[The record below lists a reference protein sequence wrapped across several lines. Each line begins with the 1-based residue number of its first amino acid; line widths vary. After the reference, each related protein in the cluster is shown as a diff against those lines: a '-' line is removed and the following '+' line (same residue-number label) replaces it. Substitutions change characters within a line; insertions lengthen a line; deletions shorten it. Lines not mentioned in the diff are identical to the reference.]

1 MSAAHLLASRN
12 PASRRSGGHGANP
25 GQASRLQKTW
35 QRGVEL
41 RRTGDIRGARGSFL
55 QAVQLDPGNA
65 GRWLVVAHCDRQLG
79 DVEHALVHARRAFEL
94 DRTNA
99 SACQLVMDIL
109 ESRHQLVALI
119 QTSEALDASVERDA
133 AWHLSRAQAWM
144 GLLKFKEAVQDGT
157 LALTKSGDNK
167 HQRANALMRLG
178 EALKNIKAHS
188 EAAWCFRM
196 LLDEYPRFLGAAI
209 SAAHCS
215 SWACDWGH
223 LANDMQSLQT
233 CIDRVRAQGERETQ
247 SIGPFGMLTLTD
259 DPQVL
264 RWVSERSFGQRIDAA
279 KLTEQPWRPRAVPQV
294 GGKYRIG
301 LLSNDFHAHATSI
314 LVAEMLEWMDRDR
327 FELYL
332 YSGGPDDGSEL
343 RRRVRATAD
352 CWQEMAEW
360 TTEQLARQIAQDQ
373 IAVLVDMKGYTM
385 HTRIDVMACRAAPVQ
400 VSWLGYP
407 GTTGAACIDYVIGD
421 PFVTPLASQCDYSE
435 RIAQMP
441 HCYQPN
447 DSTRT
452 RPQALSREACG
463 LPARGFVFASFNMPY
478 KIVPEVFEAW
488 CRILLATP
496 DAVLW
501 LLVESQDVQQRL
513 RQSALG
519 FGVDPERLVFAP
531 FVAAELH
538 RARLPNADLFLD
550 CFPCSG
556 HTTAS
561 DALWA
566 GVPVL
571 TLAGQSFASR
581 VAASLLHTLGLQELV
596 CDDIDRYL
604 QEGARWAADPVALAD
619 LRQRLETARTASPL
633 FDGQRYARDFGALL
647 LRMVERQNTGLPPE
661 PLPAIERVM

>member
-1 MSAAHLLASRN
+1 MLAA
-12 PASRRSGGHGANP
+12 
-25 GQASRLQKTW
+25 
-35 QRGVEL
+35 
-41 RRTGDIRGARGSFL
+41 
-55 QAVQLDPGNA
+55 QLDPGNA

-79 DVEHALVHARRAFEL
+79 DTGAALTHARRAFEL
-94 DRTNA
+94 DRANA
-99 SACQLVMDIL
+99 GACQLVMDLL
-109 ESRHQLVALI
+109 ESRHQMVALI

-144 GLLKFKEAVQDGT
+144 GLLSFKEAVQDGT

-215 SWACDWGH
+215 SWACDWVH
-223 LANDMQSLQT
+223 LASDIQSLQT
-233 CIDRVRAQGERETQ
+233 CMDRVREQGERETQ
-247 SIGPFGMLTLTD
+247 SIGPFGMLSLTD

-279 KLTEQPWRPRAVPQV
+279 KLTEQPWRPRAVAQV

-314 LVAEMLEWMDRDR
+314 LVAEMLEWFDRDR

-343 RRRVRATAD
+343 CRRVRATAH
-352 CWQEMAEW
+352 CLQEMAEW
-360 TTEQLARQIAQDQ
+360 TNEQLAQQIEADQ

-421 PFVTPLASQCDYSE
+421 PFVTPLESQCDYTE

-452 RPQALSREACG
+452 RPGAIARAACG
-463 LPARGFVFASFNMPY
+463 LPAQGFVFASFNMPY

-496 DAVLW
+496 GAVLW

-531 FVAAELH
+531 FVGAELH

-596 CDDIDRYL
+596 CHDIEQYL
-604 QEGARWAADPVALAD
+604 LEGVRWATDPVALAD
-619 LRQRLETARTASPL
+619 LRLRLETARIASPL
-633 FDGQRYARDFGALL
+633 FDGRRYAHDFGQLL
-647 LRMVERQNTGLPPE
+647 LRMVERQDAGLPPA

>member
-1 MSAAHLLASRN
+1 MSAAPLLASR
-12 PASRRSGGHGANP
+12 SRAAHRSGAQGMNP
-25 GQASRLQKTW
+25 GNASRLQKIW
-35 QRGVEL
+35 QRGIEL
-41 RRTGDIRGARGSFL
+41 RRVGDIRGARASFM
-55 QAVQLDPGNA
+55 QAVQLDPGNS
-65 GRWLVVAHCDRQLG
+65 GRWLVVALCDRQL
-79 DVEHALVHARRAFEL
+79 DDAEDALKHVRRSFEL

-99 SACQLVMDIL
+99 AACQLTMEL
-109 ESRHQLVALI
+109 LQSRQHLAALI
-119 QTSEALDASVERDA
+119 QSSEMLDASVERDA
-133 AWHLSRAQAWM
+133 AWHLARAQAFM
-144 GLLKFKEAVQDGT
+144 GLLKFKEAVQEST

-167 HQRANALMRLG
+167 LQRANALMRLG
-178 EALKNIKAHS
+178 EALRNIKAHS

-196 LLDEYPRFLGAAI
+196 LLDENPRFLGAAI

-215 SWACDWGH
+215 SWACDWVH
-223 LANDMQSLQT
+223 LASDIESLQT
-233 CIDRVRAQGERETQ
+233 CIDRVRERGEREIQ
-247 SIGPFGMLTLTD
+247 SIGPFGMLSLTD

-264 RWVSERSFGQRIDAA
+264 RWVSERSFGQRVDAA
-279 KLTEQPWRPRAVPQV
+279 KLTEQPWQPRAVAQV

-332 YSGGPDDGSEL
+332 YSGGQDDGSEL
-343 RRRVRATAD
+343 RRRVRATAH

-407 GTTGAACIDYVIGD
+407 GTTGAACIDYMIGD
-421 PFVTPLASQCDYSE
+421 PFVTPLESQCDYTE

-463 LPARGFVFASFNMPY
+463 LPAQGFVFASFNMPY

-496 DAVLW
+496 DSVLW

-531 FVAAELH
+531 FVGAELH

-571 TLAGQSFASR
+571 TLSGQSFASR
-581 VAASLLHTLGLQELV
+581 VAASLLHTLGLQEMV
-596 CDDIDRYL
+596 CDNIDRYL

-619 LRQRLETARTASPL
+619 LRQRLEAARTASPL
-633 FDGQRYARDFGALL
+633 FDGRRYARDFGALL
-647 LRMVERQNTGLPPE
+647 LRMVERQNAGLPPE
-661 PLPAIERVM
+661 PLPAVERIM